1 MYSAKLLELLKKA
14 GISEGDTVSVKKGSE
29 AFEGLLMPRAEGDE
43 NCFVL
48 KQKSGYNVGIDCAGK
63 EKVELKLVKKGEAKK
78 AHSSGSAP
86 VSKGSLSILGCGG
99 TISSKVEYLTGAVR
113 PSMNESELLAAV
125 PELSSFGKLSART
138 LFSVLGEDISPDHWK
153 PMAEEV
159 ATDIKA
165 GAEGVILTHG
175 TDTMHFSAAALA
187 FMLRTP
193 VPVVFVG
200 SQRSSDRGSSDNVVN
215 LVCAAAAAKSDIAE
229 VSVCMH
235 ANSSDDICSLHRGTR
250 VRKMHTSRRDAFRSV
265 NASPLAKINYKTR
278 KLEPLATNYSK
289 RGAHKLEVDDKL
301 NPNVALIYAHPG
313 IKPKL
318 ISSLSDFD
326 GVVIAGTGLG
336 NLPTNSNGDRLAKP
350 ILSEL
355 KALISSGIPVVM
367 APQTIYGRIN
377 MNVYTAGRQVKEAGV
392 IGDGCDWLPEVAL
405 VKLMWVLGH
414 TKKMDEVRKM
424 MLENRAGELS
434 ARSPTEPDYF
444 E

>member
-1 MYSAKLLELLKKA
+1 MYSEKVMRLLKAA
-14 GISEGDTVSVKKGSE
+14 GASEGDMAKVTKGSE
-29 AFEGLLMPRAEGDE
+29 TFEGLVMPRAEGDA
-43 NCFVL
+43 NCLVL
-48 KQKSGYNVGIDCAGK
+48 KLKSGYNIGIDCSGK
-63 EKVELKLVKKGEAKK
+63 VDMKLVKKGEAKK
-78 AHSSGSAP
+78 AHASGSAP

-99 TISSKVEYLTGAVR
+99 TISSKVEYTTGAVY
-113 PSMNESELLAAV
+113 PSMSESELLAAV

-138 LFSVLGEDISPDHWK
+138 LFSILSEDLTTDYWK
-153 PMAEEV
+153 IMAREAEK
-159 ATDIKA
+159 DIKA
-165 GAEGVILTHG
+165 GAEGIILTHG
-175 TDTMHFSAAALA
+175 TDTLHYSAAALS

-235 ANSSDDICSLHRGTR
+235 ANSSDDTCSLHRGTR

-265 NASPLAKINYKTR
+265 NASPLAQINYKTR
-278 KLEPLATNYSK
+278 KLEHIDSAYSK
-289 RGAHKLEVDDKL
+289 RGSHKLEVDDKM
-301 NPNVALIYAHPG
+301 NSNAALIYTYPG
-313 IKPKL
+313 ITPKF
-318 ISSLSDFD
+318 ISSLSNFD
-326 GVVIAGTGLG
+326 GIVFAGTGLG
-336 NLPTNSNGDRLAKP
+336 HVPTNAMNNKLATS
-350 ILSEL
+350 ILPEVKS
-355 KALISSGIPVVM
+355 LIQSGIPVVM

-377 MNVYTAGRQVKEAGV
+377 MNVYTAGRLLKEAGV
-392 IGDGCDWLPEVAL
+392 IGNGCDWLPEVAL

-414 TKKMDEVRKM
+414 TKKMEEVRKL